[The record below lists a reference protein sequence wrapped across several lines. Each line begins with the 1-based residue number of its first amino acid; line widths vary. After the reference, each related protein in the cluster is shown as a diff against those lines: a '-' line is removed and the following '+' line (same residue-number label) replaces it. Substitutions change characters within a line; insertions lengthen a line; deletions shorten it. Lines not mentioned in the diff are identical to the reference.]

1 MSEVPF
7 CTCTDHACPC
17 HPVNHD
23 RGCTPCIAKNLR
35 QHEVPSCLFRAVSP
49 DKLPEDAD
57 GRASRGTSRPI
68 WDSRTTRS
76 FGPHPRPRITHT

>member
-57 GRASRGTSRPI
+57 DWSWEGFARHVQAHLG
-68 WDSRTTRS
+68 
-76 FGPHPRPRITHT
+76 